1 MGLDQRRLNALK
13 EAGLAAVQLSLQAL
27 EPGLARRVAG
37 GEFLEAKF
45 RAARWVRE
53 AGLPLTINVVLH
65 RLNLHEVEA
74 YLNLARELGASAIE
88 LANTQYYSWA
98 WLNRVHLLPDRSALE
113 AAYARVLAWKAR
125 NPEALEVV
133 WVVPDYYAEYPKPC
147 MGGWGATHLVVAP
160 DGRALPCPAAYL
172 LPLDFPRVGEV
183 ALEAIWY
190 YSEAFN
196 RFRGTA
202 WMQEPCRSCPR
213 KEVDFGGCRCQAYLI
228 TGNPAATDPV
238 CYLSPWSGQ
247 WPSPKPGGPW
257 SRGQELDAKPRRR

>member
-1 MGLDQRRLNALK
+1 VGLDQRRLNALK

-147 MGGWGATHLVVAP
+147 MGGVGSNPFGGGPRWTGLALPCGLPPSPGLPPGWGSCPGGHLVLLRGLQPLPGHGLDA
-160 DGRALPCPAAYL
+160 RALPQLSQEGGGLWGLSLPGLPDYRKPCGHGSCLLSLSLEWAMALSQAWGALVSGSAA
-172 LPLDFPRVGEV
+172 
-183 ALEAIWY
+183 
-190 YSEAFN
+190 
-196 RFRGTA
+196 
-202 WMQEPCRSCPR
+202 
-213 KEVDFGGCRCQAYLI
+213 
-228 TGNPAATDPV
+228 
-238 CYLSPWSGQ
+238 
-247 WPSPKPGGPW
+247 
-257 SRGQELDAKPRRR
+257 